1 MSAREDLTTIPDRRL
16 AEALFYL
23 DVRCA
28 EHLEVDALY
37 GDPEGADPAVL
48 ADFDER
54 AAVRAEIERR
64 EAAGI
69 FIEDPEA
76 PSLEERLEP
85 FGIEWQLEQR
95 ERREGR

>member
-1 MSAREDLTTIPDRRL
+1 M
-16 AEALFYL
+16 
-23 DVRCA
+23 
-28 EHLEVDALY
+28 
-37 GDPEGADPAVL
+37 L

-64 EAAGI
+64 EAAGV

-85 FGIEWQLEQR
+85 FGIEWQIDAARAPRRSLGR
-95 ERREGR
+95 NAREGVRRSRRR

>member
-1 MSAREDLTTIPDRRL
+1 MTDITTIPDRQL

-23 DVRCA
+23 DARCA

-48 ADFDER
+48 GDF
-54 AAVRAEIERR
+54 AARLEVRAEIERR

-69 FIEDPEA
+69 FIEDPDA

-85 FGIEWQLEQR
+85 FGIEWQIEQR
-95 ERREGR
+95 ERGEGR

>member
-1 MSAREDLTTIPDRRL
+1 MSDDLTTMPDRQL
-16 AEALFYL
+16 ETAEFYA

-37 GDPEGADPAVL
+37 GDPDGPHPSVA
-48 ADFDER
+48 ADFEWR
-54 AAVRAEIERR
+54 AALRDEIARR

-69 FIEDPEA
+69 TIDDPDE
-76 PSLEERLEP
+76 PSLEARLEP

-95 ERREGR
+95 ERAEGR

>member
-1 MSAREDLTTIPDRRL
+1 MSDLTTIPDRQL
-16 AEALFYL
+16 ADALYWL

-54 AAVRAEIERR
+54 AAVRAEIARR

-69 FIEDPEA
+69 SIEDPTE

-85 FGIEWQLEQR
+85 FGIEWQIEQR
-95 ERREGR
+95 ERGEGR